1 MTKTT
6 NILKQFYYAGLL
18 PRGSSY
24 SISRRVI
31 KTSFIKRHLHSTSPC
46 LTGSAP
52 LKLTQEDVRYNG
64 VRVTL
69 HPEEDWSNDV
79 FEKEIT
85 SITFFNLNSF
95 KYICKVYFL

>member
-6 NILKQFYYAGLL
+6 NILKRFCLAGLL

-24 SISRRVI
+24 SISRRII
-31 KTSFIKRHLHSTSPC
+31 KTSCIKHLHIKSPC
-46 LTGSAP
+46 LIGSQPP

-69 HPEEDWSNDV
+69 NADQDWSNDI
-79 FEKEIT
+79 FEKEII
-85 SITFFNLNSF
+85 SIIFFCSQ
-95 KYICKVYFL
+95 FLF